1 MAPEKSRSLMRRRA
15 SAKASRLSV
24 IWAAVVAVLVVF
36 VFMRKGL
43 DWLGEEAAGWLLW
56 VISMG
61 EL

>member
-1 MAPEKSRSLMRRRA
+1 MAPEKSRSLIRRLA

-24 IWAAVVAVLVVF
+24 NWALIVAVGVMGVDI
-36 VFMRKGL
+36 RGL
-43 DWLGEEAAGWLLW
+43 DLLGEVRAGWLLW